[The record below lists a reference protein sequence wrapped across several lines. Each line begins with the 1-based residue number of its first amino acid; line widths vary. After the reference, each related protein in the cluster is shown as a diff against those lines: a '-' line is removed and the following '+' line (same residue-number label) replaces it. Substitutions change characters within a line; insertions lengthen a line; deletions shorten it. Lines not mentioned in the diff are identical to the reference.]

1 MPHKPQARTA
11 TDPPYPTT
19 RVYTPF
25 TFRGFVG
32 FCFARG
38 DGVGVLSPPATPA
51 ASVYS
56 IFIISVFL

>member
-1 MPHKPQARTA
+1 MPHKPQARTRPA

-32 FCFARG
+32 FCFARR
-38 DGVGVLSPPATPA
+38 DGVGVLSPA

-56 IFIISVFL
+56 IFIISVSL